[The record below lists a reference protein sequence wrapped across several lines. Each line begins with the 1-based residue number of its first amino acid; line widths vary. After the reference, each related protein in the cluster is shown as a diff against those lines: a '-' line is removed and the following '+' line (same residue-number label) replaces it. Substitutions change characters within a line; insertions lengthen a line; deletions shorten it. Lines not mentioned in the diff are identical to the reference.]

1 MAHRAAHSECWQFS
15 DLKRELVEEQ
25 EKILGHTHNFFLTT
39 QITAVCPCMKVA
51 LDVLNQKHADLSEVL
66 QQERQRAERC
76 LHEVASPS
84 LDQEDGPN

>member
-25 EKILGHTHNFFLTT
+25 E
-39 QITAVCPCMKVA
+39 AVCPCMKVA

-66 QQERQRAERC
+66 QQERQRAEGC
-76 LHEVASPS
+76 LHEVASLS
-84 LDQEDGPN
+84 RDQEDGPN